1 MDWEKKRKYE
11 AMKPSTTE
19 QRNNEYLNYIVYRET
34 KYLRK
39 TLNGKAVLSNWPFK
53 VSGFF

>member
-19 QRNNEYLNYIVYRET
+19 QRNNEYLNFIGNEIFEKNSKWKSRIV
-34 KYLRK
+34 
-39 TLNGKAVLSNWPFK
+39 
-53 VSGFF
+53 